1 MGTVTTSLLEGR
13 GGRIDA
19 DIHAVLFGRGRSH
32 LKKEEDQLSGEQEW
46 EVVFNLDEGSL
57 TGKTA
62 GPYWKVLGR
71 PGMPV

>member
-1 MGTVTTSLLEGR
+1 MVLLGYGSAQTLSKSYNFQRVGKSNYQIGAEVKR
-13 GGRIDA
+13 V
-19 DIHAVLFGRGRSH
+19 VLYGLGI
-32 LKKEEDQLSGEQEW
+32 
-46 EVVFNLDEGSL
+46 L